1 MKDTVLEVLKEHFGD
16 KDFSDNVH
24 LMDDLGADEFDLVEL
39 SVALDSKLDISL
51 DEVKILEVATVADLI
66 KLVEAHVGSN

>member
-1 MKDTVLEVLKEHFGD
+1 MKDTVLAVLKEHFGD

-24 LMDDLGADEFDLVEL
+24 LMDDLGADEFDIVEL
-39 SVALDSKLDISL
+39 SVAIDTKLDISL
-51 DEVKILEVATVADLI
+51 DEEKILEVATVADLI

>member
-24 LMDDLGADEFDLVEL
+24 LMDDLGADEFDIVEL

-51 DEVKILEVATVADLI
+51 DEEKILEVATVADLI

>member
-16 KDFSDNVH
+16 KDFSDHAH
-24 LMDDLGADEFDLVEL
+24 LMDDLGADEFDIVEL
-39 SVALDSKLDISL
+39 SVALDTKLDISL
-51 DEVKILEVATVADLI
+51 DEEKILEVATVADLI

>member
-24 LMDDLGADEFDLVEL
+24 LMDDLGADEFDIVEL
-39 SVALDSKLDISL
+39 SVAIDTKLDINL
-51 DEVKILEVATVADLI
+51 DEEKILEVATVADLI

>member
-1 MKDTVLEVLKEHFGD
+1 MRDTVLEVLKGHFGD

-24 LMDDLGADEFDLVEL
+24 LMDDLGADEFDIVEL
-39 SVALDSKLDISL
+39 GVAIDNKLGISL